1 VKALVFGVDPGPVDP
16 PPPDANRLQ
25 RNLAT
30 TFMALQHVADPQPL
44 GPDWMVLR
52 TRMTGICGSDTKQ
65 VLMDFDDAGDN
76 PMTAFISFPQVL
88 GHEVVATVEELGPA
102 VEGFDL
108 GQRVVLNPWLSC
120 GPRGIDPPCPA
131 CVDGDYNMCWNFLD
145 GRLSPGIHTGNAT
158 EATGGFAD
166 LLPAHQIMAIPVP
179 DEVPDEVAVLGDPF
193 AVSLHAIVR
202 HPPPEGGRA
211 LVYGAGALGTTAV
224 AILRALYPSVD
235 VGVVARWPAQAAL
248 SERLGATVFAHEPR
262 LDLVEAVADWSGG
275 ILRHP
280 WEGLPVAYPGGV
292 DVVYDTVAAAE
303 TLEVILRVLRSR
315 GTLVELGVSSPAR
328 FEWTPW
334 YFKELRLV
342 GSNAF
347 GIEEV
352 EGKRQ
357 HAIAHYL
364 DLAASG
370 RIDLTGM
377 LTHTFRLEEWRTA
390 FDALADQGR
399 SGAIKVAFDLRG

>member
-1 VKALVFGVDPGPVDP
+1 MKALVFGVDPGPVDP

-52 TRMTGICGSDTKQ
+52 TRMTGICGSDAKQ

-102 VEGFDL
+102 VEGFEL

-120 GPRGIDPPCPA
+120 GPRGIDPPCLA
-131 CVDGDYNMCWNFLD
+131 CIDGDYNMCWNFLD

-292 DVVYDTVAAAE
+292 DLVYDTVAAAE

>member
-1 VKALVFGVDPGPVDP
+1 MKALVFGVDPGPVDP

-52 TRMTGICGSDTKQ
+52 TRMTGICGSDAKQ

-102 VEGFDL
+102 VEGFEL

>member
-1 VKALVFGVDPGPVDP
+1 MKALVFGVDPGPVDP

-30 TFMALQHVADPQPL
+30 TFMALQEVPDPRPI

-52 TRMTGICGSDTKQ
+52 TRLTGLCGSDAKQ

-88 GHEVVATVEELGPA
+88 GHEVIATVEELGPE
-102 VEGFDL
+102 VEGFEL

-120 GPRGIDPPCPA
+120 GPRGIEPPCPA

-158 EATGGFAD
+158 EATGGFAE

-224 AILRALYPSVD
+224 AILRALYPSVE

-248 SERLGATVFAHEPR
+248 AERLGATVFAHEPR

-370 RIDLTGM
+370 RIDLSGM

-390 FDALADQGR
+390 FDSLADQGA

>member
-1 VKALVFGVDPGPVDP
+1 MKALVFGVDPGPVDP

-52 TRMTGICGSDTKQ
+52 TRMTGICGSDAKQ

-102 VEGFDL
+102 VEGFEL
-108 GQRVVLNPWLSC
+108 GRRVVLNPWLSC

-131 CVDGDYNMCWNFLD
+131 CIDGDYNMCWNFLD

-292 DVVYDTVAAAE
+292 DLVYDTVAAAE

>member
-1 VKALVFGVDPGPVDP
+1 MKALVFGVDPGPVDP

-52 TRMTGICGSDTKQ
+52 TRMTGICGSDAKQ

-131 CVDGDYNMCWNFLD
+131 CIDGDYNMCWNFLD

-292 DVVYDTVAAAE
+292 DLVYDTVAAAE

>member
-1 VKALVFGVDPGPVDP
+1 MKALVFGVDPGPVDP

-52 TRMTGICGSDTKQ
+52 TRMTGICGSDAKQ

-102 VEGFDL
+102 VEGFEL

-131 CVDGDYNMCWNFLD
+131 CIDGDYNMCWNFLD

-292 DVVYDTVAAAE
+292 DLVYDTVAAAE

>member
-1 VKALVFGVDPGPVDP
+1 MKALVFGVDPGPVDP

-52 TRMTGICGSDTKQ
+52 SRMTGICGSDTKQ

-102 VEGFDL
+102 VEGFEL

>member
-1 VKALVFGVDPGPVDP
+1 MKALVFGVEPGPVDP
-16 PPPDANRLQ
+16 PPPGANRLQ

-30 TFMALQHVADPQPL
+30 TFMALQDVPDPRPI

-52 TRMTGICGSDTKQ
+52 TRMTGVCGSDAKQ

-88 GHEVVATVEELGPA
+88 GHEVVATVEELGPEA
-102 VEGFDL
+102 EGFEV

-158 EATGGFAD
+158 EATGGFAE
-166 LLPAHQIMAIPVP
+166 LLPAHELMAIPVP
-179 DEVPDEVAVLGDPF
+179 DDVPDEVAVLGDPF

-224 AILRALYPSVD
+224 AILKALHPSVE
-235 VGVVARWPAQAAL
+235 VGVVARWPAQRALAA
-248 SERLGATVFAHEPR
+248 SLGATVFEHEPR
-262 LDLVEAVADWSGG
+262 LDLVEALADWSGG
-275 ILRHP
+275 VLRHP
-280 WEGLPVAYPGGV
+280 WEGLPVAYPGGI

-328 FEWTPW
+328 YEWTPW
-334 YFKELRLV
+334 YFKELNLV

-347 GIEEV
+347 GVEEV
-352 EGKRQ
+352 EGVRR

-364 DLAASG
+364 DLAAAG

-377 LTHTFRLEEWRTA
+377 LTHTFALDAWRDA
-390 FDALADQGR
+390 FGALADQGA

>member
-1 VKALVFGVDPGPVDP
+1 MKALVFGVDPGPFDP
-16 PPPDANRLQ
+16 PPPGANRLQ

-30 TFMALQHVADPQPL
+30 TFMALQDVADPRPL

-52 TRMTGICGSDTKQ
+52 TRMTGLCGSDAKQ

-88 GHEVVATVEELGPA
+88 GHEVVATVEELGPE
-102 VEGFDL
+102 VDGFEP

-224 AILRALYPSVD
+224 AILRALYPSVE

-262 LDLVEAVADWSGG
+262 LDLVEAIADWSGG

-347 GIEEV
+347 GVEEV
-352 EGKRQ
+352 EGRRR

-377 LTHTFRLEEWRTA
+377 LTHTYRLEQWRTA

>member
-1 VKALVFGVDPGPVDP
+1 MKALVFGVDPGPVDP

-30 TFMALQHVADPQPL
+30 TFMALQEVPDARPL

-52 TRMTGICGSDTKQ
+52 TRMTGLCGSDAKQ

-88 GHEVVATVEELGPA
+88 GHEVIATVEELGPE
-102 VEGFDL
+102 VEDLEL

-158 EATGGFAD
+158 EATGGFAE
-166 LLPAHQIMAIPVP
+166 LLPAHQLMAIPVP

-224 AILRALYPSVD
+224 AILRALYPSVE

-248 SERLGATVFAHEPR
+248 AERFGATVFAHEPR
-262 LDLVEAVADWSGG
+262 LELVEAVADWSGG

-347 GIEEV
+347 GVEEV

-370 RIDLTGM
+370 RIDLSGM

-390 FDALADQGR
+390 FDALADQGA